1 MAVSELE
8 EKLNA
13 ILSNPEAMG
22 QVMNLAQALNLGGGN
37 TEGAP
42 EKPAQT
48 ASQGENQSDLSGI
61 LGQLDPNLIQR
72 VLPLIRELASNQ
84 NDERMQLLYA
94 LRPFL
99 RPERR
104 EKVEQAARTAKLIH
118 IGKKLLGGM
127 GEQHV

>member
-1 MAVSELE
+1 MSELE

-13 ILSNPEAMG
+13 ILSDPEAMG
-22 QVMNLAQALNLGGGN
+22 QVMNLAQSLNLGGGGSK
-37 TEGAP
+37 GAQ
-42 EKPAQT
+42 EEAAQ
-48 ASQGENQSDLSGI
+48 AAPSGDGPGDLGSI

-72 VLPLIRELASNQ
+72 VLPLIRELTSNQ

-118 IGKKLLGGM
+118 IGKKLLGNI